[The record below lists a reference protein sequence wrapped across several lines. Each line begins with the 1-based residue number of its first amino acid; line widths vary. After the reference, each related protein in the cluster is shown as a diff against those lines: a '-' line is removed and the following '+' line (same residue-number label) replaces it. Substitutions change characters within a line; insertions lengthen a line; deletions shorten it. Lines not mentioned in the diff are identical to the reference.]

1 MVNRLR
7 VYVISSL
14 RAYPS
19 RNEPDHKYLQYFEV
33 VETWNISKHGDIIK
47 KSLLETHFIKTIV
60 KKYTPEITW
69 RIIRK
74 SLIITLENHE
84 TNSIISLVE
93 YLYINMLIYLYIE
106 RETERET
113 GRDGVFHLRLVFK
126 SSQRKLAWVEF
137 EPTTTD
143 LPGCD
148 FSSHSELSVFCCF
161 LEFTAVHFGE
171 LKFQT
176 VFKERIHFFIFS
188 NLPNVYCYLCKS
200 TCFFRQI
207 RSHFKTGNSNFKNE
221 KHKVKYLS
229 ELL

>member
-1 MVNRLR
+1 MIN
-7 VYVISSL
+7 
-14 RAYPS
+14 
-19 RNEPDHKYLQYFEV
+19 
-33 VETWNISKHGDIIK
+33 
-47 KSLLETHFIKTIV
+47 KSLSETHFIKTIV
-60 KKYTPEITW
+60 KKYNPEITW

-143 LPGCD
+143 LPGCE
-148 FSSHSELSVFCCF
+148 FSSHSELSVFLLFLGIYCCSF
-161 LEFTAVHFGE
+161 WWTET
-171 LKFQT
+171 KFQI
-176 VFKERIHFFIFS
+176 VFKERSHFFIFS

>member
-47 KSLLETHFIKTIV
+47 KSLLETHFIKMIV

-113 GRDGVFHLRLVFK
+113 GRDSVFHLRLVFK

-143 LPGCD
+143 LPGCE

-171 LKFQT
+171 LKPN
-176 VFKERIHFFIFS
+176 FKSYSKKEVIFS
-188 NLPNVYCYLCKS
+188 YFQICQMCTVIYANLLAS
-200 TCFFRQI
+200 
-207 RSHFKTGNSNFKNE
+207 S
-221 KHKVKYLS
+221 VKYAHILKLEIQILKMKS
-229 ELL
+229 IKWST